1 MLLMKTWSG
10 GALNDLIQK
19 LSTKCRPLL
28 LQFSYQITKPTVNYL
43 FDICAF
49 SALMIKFENLLKDTN
64 YNVMNS

>member
-1 MLLMKTWSG
+1 MP
-10 GALNDLIQK
+10 
-19 LSTKCRPLL
+19 ST
-28 LQFSYQITKPTVNYL
+28 FAAISYQITKPTVNYL